1 MAIKSL
7 SIRIDEEMLHK
18 LHVVADYEGRS
29 ANSQILVLIRDCIK
43 QFEKENGPIFPNHDS
58 SGTSHNNWSSEQK
71 PKMRPPIIGGRIFLY
86 GNRSSAAAAADF
98 GSAAVRQQQSNSL
111 AAVAALCRIP
121 VPVIL
126 GDRMELSCPLFPDI
140 CSVCRTG
147 KKWDIA
153 PPQPKITGYLHQI
166 SSCWKTGPKSVKSGW
181 MYQLHFLTES
191 SIMITE

>member
-1 MAIKSL
+1 MVQFLKS
-7 SIRIDEEMLHK
+7 IIHTVRI
-18 LHVVADYEGRS
+18 
-29 ANSQILVLIRDCIK
+29 
-43 QFEKENGPIFPNHDS
+43 
-58 SGTSHNNWSSEQK
+58 HNAGQPTYCEQK
-71 PKMRPPIIGGRIFLY
+71 PKMRPQIIGGRIFLY

-147 KKWDIA
+147 KK
-153 PPQPKITGYLHQI
+153 
-166 SSCWKTGPKSVKSGW
+166 
-181 MYQLHFLTES
+181 
-191 SIMITE
+191 